1 MTPYSATMTEAIL
14 RMMEVT
20 AKVLRSEKINWKEE
34 MKETLESLQLRLSWS
49 KDEPE
54 SKEGIL
60 ILKAWVPKVMSSP
73 NLEVFLGKIEK
84 ERARQNAL

>member
-14 RMMEVT
+14 RMLEVT
-20 AKVLRSEKINWKEE
+20 AKLIRSDKKGWKEE
-34 MKETLESLQLRLSWS
+34 MKEKLESLQLRLSWS

-54 SKEGIL
+54 SKEAIL

>member
-1 MTPYSATMTEAIL
+1 MTPYSGTMTEVIL
-14 RMMEVT
+14 RMLEVT
-20 AKVLRSEKINWKEE
+20 AKLIRSDKKGWKEE
-34 MKETLESLQLRLSWS
+34 MKEKLESLQLGLSWN
-49 KDEPE
+49 KGDPK